1 MLTPFPQLDIQIGM
15 GQIKA
20 SIEYEYVKILV
31 VEADPIAILVGDDWT
46 RVKTDSAELELAF
59 RVKMG
64 AFSLIATTSTIPSL
78 VSVSKRVETLIA
90 EKRALADSTL
100 AGAGLP
106 PRPSTARKTQD
117 AVAQIASKL
126 NHDPLA
132 AACPLRIV
140 NRLFI
145 ELSRIRIA
153 IFPERLNQGEASR
166 VLFPS
171 LSTELTLL
179 PSDRSFDSTRARSA
193 LNSSEESMRAR

>member
-1 MLTPFPQLDIQIGM
+1 M

-31 VEADPIAILVGDDWT
+31 VEAEPIAILVGDDWT

-64 AFSLIATTSTIPSL
+64 DFNLIATTSTIPTL

-90 EKRALADSTL
+90 EKRSLADSTL
-100 AGAGLP
+100 SGAGLA

-126 NHDPLA
+126 THDPVIA
-132 AACPLRIV
+132 GCPLRIV

-153 IFPERLNQGEASR
+153 IFPERLNQGEVSLCSSR
-166 VLFPS
+166 KIS
-171 LSTELTLL
+171 
-179 PSDRSFDSTRARSA
+179 
-193 LNSSEESMRAR
+193 